1 MLDAAFA
8 TMVMTSCLWIYWD
21 ATSHG
26 IGRVPGVVSVFN
38 MSAGAWASAA
48 LLLWIVAF
56 PAYLLNRN
64 ALLRR
69 AKEHPVKVTNRS
81 VKLVVLAVAGIT
93 LMRLSLAIGTPPEG
107 GMPVPDAGGGS
118 QYDPAPG

>member
-1 MLDAAFA
+1 MVDAAFA
-8 TMVMTSCLWIYWD
+8 TMVMTSCLWVYWD

-26 IGRVPGVVSVFN
+26 IGRVRGVVSVFN

-56 PAYLLNRN
+56 PAYLLRRR
-64 ALLRR
+64 ALLRE
-69 AKEHPVKVTNRS
+69 AQEHPVKVTNRS

-93 LMRLSLAIGTPPEG
+93 LMRLSLAIAPPPEAGLVPPEAGSG
-107 GMPVPDAGGGS
+107 G